1 MKILNEKVLL
11 EGYLTKNF
19 VLKELTNLMAL
30 VRDANTA
37 CRWLMLHRLS
47 RNPEYRKIVLD
58 AAKIQNILKLL
69 IYASQFE

>member
-1 MKILNEKVLL
+1 VLL

-19 VLKELTNLMAL
+19 VLRELTTLMA
-30 VRDANTA
+30 VIRDANTA
-37 CRWLMLHRLS
+37 CRWLMLHRLA
-47 RNPEYRKIVLD
+47 RNPEYRKIVLG